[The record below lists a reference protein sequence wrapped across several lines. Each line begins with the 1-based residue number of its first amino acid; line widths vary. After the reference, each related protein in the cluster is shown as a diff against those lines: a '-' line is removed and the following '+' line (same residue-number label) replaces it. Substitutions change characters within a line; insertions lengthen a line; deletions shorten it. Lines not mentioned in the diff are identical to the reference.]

1 MGDLEDLLAGL
12 DGFEWDGGNSD
23 KNWRRHEVRQAE
35 TEQALL
41 NTPLVCA
48 ADTHRGGEP
57 RFIALGQSDAG
68 RLLAVVFTVRGTRIR
83 VISAR
88 AMSKKSATFM
98 AKLQQSPKPIP
109 AFKSEAEERR
119 FWETH
124 DSTDYVDWS
133 SARPARFPKLK
144 PSTETISLRL
154 PAGLLADLKALA
166 NKQDVPYQSLLKV
179 FLADRVA
186 REWRAL
192 RPDSARANQ
201 AAKPKTRVRQKPESK
216 LKPRNRAARG

>member
-1 MGDLEDLLAGL
+1 
-12 DGFEWDGGNSD
+12 
-23 KNWRRHEVRQAE
+23 
-35 TEQALL
+35 
-41 NTPLVCA
+41 
-48 ADTHRGGEP
+48 
-57 RFIALGQSDAG
+57 
-68 RLLAVVFTVRGTRIR
+68 
-83 VISAR
+83 
-88 AMSKKSATFM
+88 M

-109 AFKSEAEERR
+109 KFRSEAEERR

-133 SARPARFPKLK
+133 SARLARFPNLK

-192 RPDSARANQ
+192 RPDGARANQ
-201 AAKPKTRVRQKPESK
+201 AAKPKSRVRQKSK
-216 LKPRNRAARG
+216 SKPRARRWS